1 MTRQEEIKE
10 GAILSLMKYKGFE
23 RLSTEHIIDHVFNHL
38 HSQGVAIRVVG
49 ELPKRIWYGDF
60 GGESGEAGYTLGLRD
75 MADYCKTEPLIEDNE
90 T

>member
-10 GAILSLMKYKGFE
+10 GVEDIIFKSWEKPVKSADLSFDILSY
-23 RLSTEHIIDHVFNHL
+23 L
-38 HSQGVAIRVVG
+38 HSQGVVIKVKG